1 MSSTIAEFNTHS
13 CYPIYGDPVDFTC
26 DYTMHNRM
34 MKGYLNYPV
43 ERDEDR
49 FFVNLF
55 MFVHIA
61 FFSVFISSLL
71 VANFVWY
78 PMVKDGEEAALEE
91 EEENKP
97 PPVIPYEK
105 RYPLA
110 SNNVNRAEMLDAS
123 GNFVG
128 DTLEHHKELINSL
141 ILENVPDHGS
151 ALFRYNSDKNGFEYW
166 ANRHIPHR
174 YLRAIARK
182 YVNTYKCYELY
193 IDEETDEEKKE
204 REEAE
209 KVEQAETVL
218 ESEKEE
224 KTQPITLWFIFKDF
238 CSWFIDYTFQQEG
251 VNRKHYDYPMV
262 YKIVK
267 YMIMDENWVLRD
279 DDEDDKDAEAK
290 AKEEADAKAKEEE
303 EAKAK
308 EEAEAKA
315 KEDADAKEK
324 EEEEE
329 SVFATFKNY
338 KMSSKNKLN
347 SKKGVENN
355 KEKEN
360 KTNDIIDKEINKFVY
375 VGLLNTFDFIRVKAS
390 TGSSSSSDD
399 DSYEKVLTFDDFK
412 KKFLG

>member
-26 DYTMHNRM
+26 DYTMHNLM
-34 MKGYLNYPV
+34 MNGYSKHPV

-49 FFVNLF
+49 FFINMF
-55 MFVHIA
+55 MVVHIV
-61 FFSVFISSLL
+61 FFSVFISSMF
-71 VANFVWY
+71 VATFVWY
-78 PMVKDGEEAALEE
+78 PMVKDGEQAALEE
-91 EEENKP
+91 EEANKHKP
-97 PPVIPYEK
+97 VPVIAYEK
-105 RYPLA
+105 KYPLD
-110 SNNVNRAEMLDAS
+110 SNNVNRSEMLDAS

-128 DTLEHHKELINSL
+128 DTLEHHKQLINSL

-193 IDEETDEEKKE
+193 VDEETAEEKKE
-204 REEAE
+204 REEREEAE
-209 KVEQAETVL
+209 KAEQAETDSVSV
-218 ESEKEE
+218 SEKEQT
-224 KTQPITLWFIFKDF
+224 TQPITLLFVFKDF
-238 CSWFIDYTFQQEG
+238 CSWFIDFTFQHEG
-251 VNRKHYDYPMV
+251 VSRKHPDYPMIF
-262 YKIVK
+262 KIVK
-267 YMIMDENWVLRD
+267 YMIMDENWVPCDD
-279 DDEDDKDAEAK
+279 DDEEEEEDAEEAEQ
-290 AKEEADAKAKEEE
+290 EEAEEE
-303 EAKAK
+303 EAEE
-308 EEAEAKA
+308 EEAEEEEA
-315 KEDADAKEK
+315 

-360 KTNDIIDKEINKFVY
+360 KTNDIVDKEINKFVY
-375 VGLLNTFDFIRVKAS
+375 VGLLNTFDFIRVKDS
-390 TGSSSSSDD
+390 SGSSSSDD

>member
-34 MKGYLNYPV
+34 MSGYLNYPV

-49 FFVNLF
+49 FFINLF

-193 IDEETDEEKKE
+193 IDEESDEEKKE

-209 KVEQAETVL
+209 KVEQDEPVL

-224 KTQPITLWFIFKDF
+224 TTQPITLWFIFKDF

-251 VNRKHYDYPMV
+251 VSRKHYDYPMV

-267 YMIMDENWVLRD
+267 YMIMDENWVPRD

-290 AKEEADAKAKEEE
+290 AKEEEDAKAREEE
-303 EAKAK
+303 EAKAR

-355 KEKEN
+355 KEKRKQN
-360 KTNDIIDKEINKFVY
+360 KRY
-375 VGLLNTFDFIRVKAS
+375 C
-390 TGSSSSSDD
+390 
-399 DSYEKVLTFDDFK
+399 
-412 KKFLG
+412 